1 MSRLSI
7 GIGAVLGIISIILGA
22 FGAHALKE
30 VLTEQQLISFET
42 GVRYQMYHAVFLL
55 IVGSIGFLTEKQK
68 KTILSFTILGV
79 CLFSGSIYLLTTETI
94 SGMNFKFLG
103 PITPIGGLL
112 LIISWCLLAFFSFR
126 QKTDK

>member
-1 MSRLSI
+1 
-7 GIGAVLGIISIILGA
+7 
-22 FGAHALKE
+22 
-30 VLTEQQLISFET
+30 
-42 GVRYQMYHAVFLL
+42 MYHAVFLL
-55 IVGSIGFLTEKQK
+55 IVGSIGSLTEKQK

-79 CLFSGSIYLLTTETI
+79 FLFSGSIYLLATQTI